1 MVVGGLEVR
10 LGGRLSRAVLGVAIA
25 AGVAACAG
33 RSDKGDSDQNVGGGA
48 GQSGTGGS
56 SGTAGASASG
66 GSGGSGASAGKG
78 GSGGSGGSAGKA
90 GGGGSAGASG
100 SGGSAGKVDCA
111 ALSAASEAAL
121 NDAKRCDPDAP
132 EPECTLRVSVGVV
145 CGQDEFVNAD
155 AADSIAVMKRADAQ
169 YAMSCMT
176 GGVLCGASAPAL
188 GANCSAAGV
197 CETVYDNGG
206 RGCRVDGTLYAH
218 GAMHINPSF
227 DCDDCTCDDGTL
239 SCPEPAGCP
248 ECPEGTLRGEGC
260 AICGPTDACLATEI
274 GCFPTCE
281 TSADCPNK
289 DSSICSNGTCV
300 TGFCG

>member
-1 MVVGGLEVR
+1 L
-10 LGGRLSRAVLGVAIA
+10 A
-25 AGVAACAG
+25 
-33 RSDKGDSDQNVGGGA
+33 
-48 GQSGTGGS
+48 
-56 SGTAGASASG
+56 
-66 GSGGSGASAGKG
+66 
-78 GSGGSGGSAGKA
+78 
-90 GGGGSAGASG
+90 
-100 SGGSAGKVDCA
+100 
-111 ALSAASEAAL
+111 EA
-121 NDAKRCDPDAP
+121 KHCDPDAP
-132 EPECTLRVSVGVV
+132 EPECTLSVSVGVV
-145 CGQDEFVNAD
+145 CGQEEFVNAGASD
-155 AADSIAVMKRADAQ
+155 VIAVMKQADAQ
-169 YAMSCMT
+169 YAMSCIT

-227 DCDDCTCDDGTL
+227 DCADCTCDDGTL

-248 ECPEGTLRGEGC
+248 ECPEGTARGQGC
-260 AICGPTDACLATEI
+260 AVCAPNDACLATEI

-289 DSSICSNGTCV
+289 DSAICNNGTCV